1 VDESR
6 ERVLLDAARQGLL
19 RGEPQTSWE
28 AIEEHERKFPDGAL
42 AEERDALAVR
52 TLVALGRNPEA
63 RRRAEALRS
72 RFPRSVFLPAV
83 ETALAAPATEPAEDS
98 PR

>member
-72 RFPRSVFLPAV
+72 RFPHSVFLPAV